1 MVSSVVV
8 SPGEAFFWIQCTNTT
23 FSEQCQHV
31 RNWVLLVRG
40 RCPRWLNSCSLQVC
54 LLLIYRSM
62 EWNGQ
67 VAEPPRVVP
76 VLDALAFRNEGQR
89 CVRKV
94 YLNSQAALGP
104 LWSLCQDWFF
114 FCPSFILEGCEVLSK
129 WTLIILEIM
138 FPTKENHLSE

>member
-8 SPGEAFFWIQCTNTT
+8 SPCEAFFWINTT
-23 FSEQCQHV
+23 FSEQRQHV

-89 CVRKV
+89 WCEEGVFEQPSSSWSTLVPLPRLVLLLSIIHFGRMWGSKQVDINKV
-94 YLNSQAALGP
+94 
-104 LWSLCQDWFF
+104 
-114 FCPSFILEGCEVLSK
+114 
-129 WTLIILEIM
+129 LEIV